1 LKGGVLVTI
10 EQLAKQIFDKCA
22 KDGEAVSMD
31 EAMEMAE
38 MEQNSKKNCKTYAKA
53 EKKSENKPKN
63 KPKKPKTVKVSA
75 EKAELFNLLW
85 EGLNNYYQNA
95 EILTNNKLISVQINE
110 KTFKIDIIETRPK
123 KS

>member
-1 LKGGVLVTI
+1 MTI

-38 MEQNSKKNCKTYAKA
+38 MEQNSKENCKTYAKA
-53 EKKSENKPKN
+53 EKKSEN

>member
-1 LKGGVLVTI
+1 VTI